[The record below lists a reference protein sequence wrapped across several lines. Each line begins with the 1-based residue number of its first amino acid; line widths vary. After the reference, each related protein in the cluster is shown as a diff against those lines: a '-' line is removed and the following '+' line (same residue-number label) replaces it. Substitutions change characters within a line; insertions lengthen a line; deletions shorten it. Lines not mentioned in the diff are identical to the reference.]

1 MPTLEA
7 ELDQTAS
14 SAPVPQLLVE
24 LPSRRKAFLAN
35 LRDLVSPRELPPLE
49 PRSAPAPFWHDV
61 FVKRELP
68 WTAFLKS
75 GVFHV
80 LACALLIAFA
90 RLLALQPHVV
100 ATPAFDRSQVVLYSP
115 SEYLPPID
123 TREAR
128 AAEPKKAD
136 PEFSRQPII
145 SVPREADNR
154 AQTVVTPPQVRLKR
168 DLALPNMVAWS
179 DSQQRP
185 QLYIPPAPLT
195 LAADITRITPQMNS
209 VVAPPPDASHLT
221 RRRDQSALQTDVV
234 APPPDNVERMRL
246 STAGAPQ
253 AVIAPPP
260 SVENPANRLGDITI
274 GRTAVIA
281 PAPALPVAAQRS
293 FSGTRS
299 STARSQVVPPP
310 PSAPASGSF
319 GAQGRVVALNL
330 HPAVGAPP
338 SSPSG
343 NRRGSFAA
351 TPEGHAGASGSPG
364 STSPAAKGND
374 AGGSTKKASGN
385 LPAGLY
391 VGDPPPS
398 TKTSAVAGNGTSAPA
413 NTVNPNLLGATSSSH
428 PLNSTRA
435 TTTQPEAAKL
445 TDAER
450 AVFGNRKF
458 YSVALTMPNLNSV
471 GGSWIIRFAELNHS
485 GNPADGDWTKYNA
498 ASRDAQPAADLSQ
511 PQPTRKVD
519 PAYPLE
525 LMKQN
530 VAGTVILYAVIQAD
544 GSVSKVRVLR
554 GVDARLDQFAS
565 EALAQ
570 WKFDPATKN
579 GSPVAVE
586 ATFQI
591 PFRPTRLGT
600 NF

>member
-7 ELDQTAS
+7 ELDQTACTE
-14 SAPVPQLLVE
+14 AVPQLLVE
-24 LPSRRKAFLAN
+24 LPSRSEVFLAN
-35 LRDLVSPRELPPLE
+35 LRDLVNPRELPPLE
-49 PRSAPAPFWHDV
+49 LRSAPAPFWHDV

-68 WTAFLKS
+68 WPAFLKS
-75 GVFHV
+75 GALHV
-80 LACALLIAFA
+80 LACVLLIAFT

-100 ATPAFDRSQVVLYSP
+100 ATPAFDRSQVTLYTP
-115 SEYLPPID
+115 PEYLPPID

-136 PEFSRQPII
+136 PEFSRQPVI

-154 AQTVVTPPQVRLKR
+154 AQTVVTPPQVKLKR

-179 DSQQRP
+179 DTQKRP

-195 LAADITRITPQMNS
+195 LAADITRITPQMNA

-221 RRRDQSALQTDVV
+221 RRHDQSALQAEVV
-234 APPPDNVERMRL
+234 APPPDNVEHMRL
-246 STAGAPQ
+246 STTGAPQ

-274 GRTAVIA
+274 GRTSVIA

-293 FSGTRS
+293 GSGGRS
-299 STARSQVVPPP
+299 STMRSQVVPPP

-330 HPAVGAPP
+330 HPTVGAPP

-343 NRRGSFAA
+343 NRRGTFAA

-364 STSPAAKGND
+364 SSSPTANGND
-374 AGGSTKKASGN
+374 AGSASNRRASN
-385 LPAGLY
+385 LPAGLN
-391 VGDPPPS
+391 VGSAPPS
-398 TKTSAVAGNGTSAPA
+398 AKTSAVAGNGTSAPT
-413 NTVNPNLLGATSSSH
+413 NSVNPNLLGATRSSH
-428 PLNSTRA
+428 LLDSARSTS
-435 TTTQPEAAKL
+435 TQPNAAKL

-458 YSVALTMPNLNSV
+458 YSVTLTMPNLNSA

-485 GNPADGDWTKYNA
+485 GNAADGGWAKYNA
-498 ASRDAQPAADLSQ
+498 PSHDPQPAAELSQ

-565 EALAQ
+565 DALAQ

-591 PFRPTRLGT
+591 PFRPVRAGT
-600 NF
+600 F

>member
-1 MPTLEA
+1 MPVLEA

-14 SAPVPQLLVE
+14 TEAVPQLLVE
-24 LPSRRKAFLAN
+24 LPSRREVFLAN
-35 LRDLVSPRELPPLE
+35 LRDLVNPRELPPLE
-49 PRSAPAPFWHDV
+49 LRSAPAPFWHDV
-61 FVKRELP
+61 FVKGELP
-68 WTAFLKS
+68 WPAFLKS

-80 LACALLIAFA
+80 LAGVLLIAFT
-90 RLLALQPHVV
+90 RWLALQPHVV
-100 ATPAFDRSQVVLYSP
+100 ATPAFDRSQVTLYTP
-115 SEYLPPID
+115 SEYLPPVD

-128 AAEPKKAD
+128 VAQPRKAD

-154 AQTVVTPPQVRLKR
+154 AQTVVTPPQVKLKR
-168 DLALPNMVAWS
+168 DVALPNMVAWS
-179 DSQQRP
+179 DTQKRP

-195 LAADITRITPQMNS
+195 LAADISRITPQMNS

-221 RRRDQSALQTDVV
+221 RRRDQSALQAEVV
-234 APPPDNVERMRL
+234 APPDSVERMRL
-246 STAGAPQ
+246 STAAAPQ

-260 SVENPANRLGDITI
+260 SVENSAKRLGDITI
-274 GRTAVIA
+274 GRTSVIA

-293 FSGTRS
+293 VSGGRS
-299 STARSQVVPPP
+299 SSSAMRSQVVPPP

-338 SSPSG
+338 SAPSG

-364 STSPAAKGND
+364 STSPTANGND
-374 AGGSTKKASGN
+374 AGSASTRKASN

-391 VGDPPPS
+391 VGSAPAS
-398 TKTSAVAGNGTSAPA
+398 AKTSAVAGNGTSSPA
-413 NTVNPNLLGATSSSH
+413 NTVNPNLMGATRSSH
-428 PLNSTRA
+428 PLSSTRS
-435 TTTQPEAAKL
+435 TTTPDAAKL

-450 AVFGNRKF
+450 AVFGGRKF
-458 YSVALTMPNLNSV
+458 YSVTLTMPNLNSA

-485 GNPADGDWTKYNA
+485 GNPAEGDYTKYNA
-498 ASRDAQPAADLSQ
+498 ASRDPQPASDLSQ

-554 GVDARLDQFAS
+554 GIDARLDQFAA

-579 GSPVAVE
+579 GSAVAVE

-591 PFRPTRLGT
+591 PFRPRAGN